1 MKKFFSKFYV
11 ALVLLFMYIPIFVL
25 IAFSFNESKGRN
37 WTGFSFK
44 WYGEL
49 FHDRTILGALGN
61 TVIIAVIASLLATV
75 LGTFAAIGIHN
86 MKKSTR
92 SIVKNIN
99 SLPLINPEIVTG
111 ISLMILFSF
120 CRISR
125 GFVTMILAHITF
137 CVPTVVLSVLPK
149 LRQINKNVYE
159 AALDLGCTEWQA
171 FFKVILPEIMPGV
184 ISGFLMSLTYSM
196 DDFVISYFTS
206 GPQSQT
212 LPIVIHS
219 ITRKPMTPKL
229 NALATLIFLV
239 VLLVLLASNIKSSH
253 DEKKK
258 KLKQKMDI
266 V

>member
-11 ALVLLFMYIPIFVL
+11 ALILLFMYIPIFVL

-49 FHDRTILGALGN
+49 FRDRTILGALGN
-61 TVIIAVIASLLATV
+61 TIIIAVIAALLATI

-86 MKKSTR
+86 MKRSTR
-92 SIVKNIN
+92 SLVKNIN

-149 LRQINKNVYE
+149 LRQINKNIYE
-159 AALDLGCTEWQA
+159 AALDLGCNEWQA

-184 ISGFLMSLTYSM
+184 ISGFLMSITYSM

-229 NALATLIFLV
+229 NALSTLIFLV

-258 KLKQKMDI
+258 KLRQKSDI
-266 V
+266 I